1 MGRRHRLSAIMRLLF
16 KTSSLLP
23 LLAGAALAIVAF
35 ESAGGARP
43 VAAPIA
49 TAPAPFDGSL
59 SVLTYNVHGLPWPF
73 AKGRP
78 AAFRQIAA
86 RLAALRAEGTAPQI
100 VVMQEAFTH
109 AAAQI
114 GREAG
119 YPYVV
124 YGPAAGQRGAPAD
137 DAASEAFLAHAHWTR
152 GETEGPLLDSG
163 LVILSDYP
171 IVAAETVAYPRDA
184 CAGYDCLANKG
195 AVLARV
201 AIPGLATP
209 VDIVTTHLN
218 CRERTGVAVTR
229 ADQAYARELATLT
242 AFVAHAH
249 DPRLPLIVA
258 GDFNVGKSAP
268 RNAMIAATTAR
279 LGAQPALATM
289 VADGRPLPTDALF
302 SWRKNKDLQ
311 LAVSSPEVSLAVE
324 GIATPFGHGD
334 DGAMLSDHVGY
345 VARYRLT
352 PASLAP
358 GASNT

>member
-1 MGRRHRLSAIMRLLF
+1 MKIRSIA
-16 KTSSLLP
+16 SLLLP
-23 LLAGAALAIVAF
+23 VLAGAALASLAT
-35 ESAGGARP
+35 ESAQ
-43 VAAPIA
+43 AAHPAVSIA
-49 TAPAPFDGSL
+49 AVQPAPFDGSL

-86 RLAALRAEGTAPQI
+86 RLADMRGDGTAPQI
-100 VVMQEAFTH
+100 VVLQEAFTG
-109 AAAQI
+109 AAARI

-119 YPYVV
+119 YRYVA
-124 YGPAAGQRGAPAD
+124 YGPKASQRGAPPDDVAD
-137 DAASEAFLAHAHWTR
+137 GAFLAHARWNR

-171 IVAAETVAYPRDA
+171 IIATESVAYPRDA

-201 AIPGLATP
+201 AIPGLAAP

-229 ADQAYARELATLT
+229 ADQAYQRELSTLVAFITRVHDAT
-242 AFVAHAH
+242 
-249 DPRLPLIVA
+249 LPLIVA

-268 RNAMIAATTAR
+268 RNAMIAATVTDLA
-279 LGAQPALATM
+279 AQPAMATL
-289 VADGRPLPTDALF
+289 VADHHPLSPDALF

-311 LAVSSPEVSLAVE
+311 LVVSAPAARLSVAA
-324 GIATPFGHGD
+324 IATPFGHEA
-334 DGAMLSDHVGY
+334 DGGMLSDHVGY
-345 VARYRLT
+345 IARYRVE
-352 PASLAP
+352 PVAAPGLAP
-358 GASNT
+358 SATKA